1 MAIKYSQKVI
11 DHFNAPYN
19 VGDLPD
25 ADAVA
30 TEGSPAC
37 GDMITFSLK
46 INPETRVIEDVKF
59 RSFGCASNIATA
71 SMATLLAKG
80 KTIDEVKNLKHKDL
94 TEALDGLPAV
104 KLHCSVLAIDALK
117 SAVRKWE
124 IDRGLLKDE
133 DVVLDQYLVAAALE
147 GVINPRTGVNL
158 NESKLVN
165 RIEID
170 QGEGRVFLEIL
181 LCELDERYA
190 QAMEEETI
198 EKVGALPGVRKVLV
212 QFRACLHAGHVFAD
226 FK

>member
-11 DHFNAPYN
+11 DHFNAPQN

-25 ADAVA
+25 ADVIA

-46 INPETRVIEDVKF
+46 INPETRVIEDVRF

-80 KTIDEVKNLKHKDL
+80 KTVEEVKQLKHRDL
-94 TEALDGLPAV
+94 TDALDGLPAV
-104 KLHCSVLAIDALK
+104 KLHCSVLAVDALK

-124 IDRGLLKDE
+124 IDHGLLTDDE
-133 DVVLDQYLVAAALE
+133 VVLDRYLVAAALE
-147 GVINPRTGVNL
+147 GVINPRTGANL

-165 RIEID
+165 RIEIN
-170 QGEGRVFLEIL
+170 QPEGRVFLEML

-190 QAMEEETI
+190 QAIEEETI
-198 EKVGALPGVRKVLV
+198 ERISALPGVRKVLV
-212 QFRACLHAGHVFAD
+212 QFKPCLHALGASTGTG
-226 FK
+226 